1 MSVWIQNIA
10 TMNPGVAFTQEYA
23 SEKMQG
29 WIEDERLKRMVRI
42 LYKKSGIDRRYTVI
56 RSFDDNVPDD
66 FFPLGNDGRR
76 RELSTA
82 ERNKIYK
89 QETHQLSVDL
99 ARKTIEES
107 PGVKAEDITHV
118 ITVSCT
124 GFYNPGPDYHIINEL
139 GLSPSTQRYNL
150 GFMGCYAAFPGLK
163 MAKQFCE
170 ANPDAVVLVMC
181 LELCSIHLQLNG
193 RDDSLLANSLF
204 ADGAAAAIVS
214 ARQPQADQSCY
225 RLGDFHSTLIPS
237 GQADMA
243 WTIGDLGFDIALS
256 SYVPK
261 IIGANIQE
269 AIKPVL
275 ASGQFNL
282 DDIGTWAVHP
292 GGTAIVD
299 KVVDSLGLD
308 ESQVIASRNVL
319 RQYGNMSSAT
329 IMFVLQE
336 ILQKS
341 TGAVREEVC
350 AMAFG
355 PGLTVE
361 MGLLEAQRA
370 VHTVS
375 KKDEQGILL
384 AAAS

>member
-1 MSVWIQNIA
+1 MSVWIQNIS
-10 TMNPGVAFTQEYA
+10 TMNPGRAHSQAYA
-23 SEKMQG
+23 SEKMQS
-29 WIEDERLKRMVRI
+29 WIKDERLRRMVRI
-42 LYKKSGIDRRYTVI
+42 LYQKSGIDQRYTVI
-56 RSFDDNVPDD
+56 KSFDEDSPDD
-66 FFPLGNDGRR
+66 FFPRDAAGQR

-82 ERNKIYK
+82 ERNEIYRT
-89 QETHQLSVDL
+89 ETRPLAVDL
-99 ARKTIEES
+99 ARKALQES
-107 PGVKAEDITHV
+107 PGIRAEDVTHV

-124 GFYNPGPDYHIINEL
+124 GFYNPGPDYYIIEEL
-139 GLSPSTQRYNL
+139 GMAPSTQRYNL
-150 GFMGCYAAFPGLK
+150 GFMGCYAAFPGLH

-170 ANPDAVVLVMC
+170 ANPEAVVLVMC
-181 LELCSIHLQLNG
+181 LELCSIHLQLNE

-214 ARQPQADQSCY
+214 TREPQTGQSCY
-225 RLGDFHSTLIPS
+225 RLGEFHSTLITS

-261 IIGANIQE
+261 IIGANIEE

-275 ASGQFNL
+275 ASRQFNL
-282 DDIGTWAVHP
+282 ADVGTWAVHP
-292 GGTAIVD
+292 GGKAIVD
-299 KVVDSLGLD
+299 KVVESLDLD
-308 ESQVIASRNVL
+308 QSQVTASRHVL

-329 IMFVLQE
+329 ILFVLKE
-336 ILQKS
+336 ILQRDS
-341 TGAVREEVC
+341 GEAHENVC

-370 VHTVS
+370 SQAGSEKAVDDIV
-375 KKDEQGILL
+375 L